1 MEARA
6 RTTLALPSDPS
17 GSALRRAARLAAPV
31 GACAYV
37 LSFAIP
43 ARIDY
48 SLLLLAAC
56 AAVALFASDDT
67 SASRRVNPLVVAIL
81 CFCAATVVSL
91 FVSINLA
98 RSFIVSTA
106 LLPAL
111 LLFVIIG
118 YGFSSPGHVRGL
130 LLAFTAVA
138 LGLGSAL
145 TAIALRDS
153 AGASS
158 DWVAALESPI
168 LVVPNDVALLAVL
181 LPAYLLPLRLR
192 PRSVA
197 GVAGAMAAAITLLA
211 CVALQSRTA
220 LLTALVSMTALA
232 MLWRSRALLIVTLT
246 TPVAALI
253 VDQVFLGGH
262 LTAKFA
268 SFWDARLSLWVTAWQ
283 MFVDAPLVG
292 NGPNTFGALYPQ
304 YIAALE
310 MPGILPVDGRVVPWP
325 HNLYLEML
333 AERGFVGLCA
343 LLFVIGAAARIGWR
357 LRKAQDAETRL
368 LATTVLACLV
378 GVAFSGL
385 LELTLLRL
393 WVVVLTFVLLG
404 MLQYLSRYAA
414 MRPRVAPVA
423 RRQ

>member
-1 MEARA
+1 METPARA
-6 RTTLALPSDPS
+6 TYALPESS
-17 GSALRRAARLAAPV
+17 GGSAFRRAARLAAPV

-43 ARIDY
+43 TRVDY

-56 AAVALFASDDT
+56 AALAMFASEEGAPT
-67 SASRRVNPLVVAIL
+67 RRINPLVIAIL
-81 CFCAATVVSL
+81 CFCAATAMSL
-91 FVSINLA
+91 FASINVA

-111 LLFVIIG
+111 LLFVVIG

-130 LLAFTAVA
+130 LLSLTAMALALGVA
-138 LGLGSAL
+138 LTL
-145 TAIALRDS
+145 IALRHT
-153 AGASS
+153 GNQTTE
-158 DWVAALESPI
+158 WIAALASPI

-197 GVAGAMAAAITLLA
+197 AVLGALAAAVTLLA
-211 CVALQSRTA
+211 CVALQSRTG
-220 LLTALVSMTALA
+220 LLTALVSLTALA
-232 MLWRSRALLIVTLT
+232 ILWRSRPLLIVTLT
-246 TPVAALI
+246 TPLVALV
-253 VDQVFLGGH
+253 VDQMLLGGH

-268 SFWDARLSLWVTAWQ
+268 SFWDTRFALWVTAWQ

-304 YIAALE
+304 YIAALDT
-310 MPGILPVDGRVVPWP
+310 GGLLPVDGRVVPWP

-357 LRKAQDAETRL
+357 LRNCADTEIRL
-368 LATTVLACLV
+368 LATAMLACLV
-378 GVAFSGL
+378 GVAFSGF

-404 MLQYLSRYAA
+404 ILQYLSRHAA
-414 MRPRVAPVA
+414 LRGLQARP
-423 RRQ
+423 